1 LTGKIDFVSGVNRAR
16 RAGPLSRPKGAR
28 RTVGTRRRGQFGFA
42 EDGGAYL
49 YGGVTNRT
57 RGNSDAAL
65 VGLAALVG
73 ALPYQ
78 FKQGSG

>member
-1 LTGKIDFVSGVNRAR
+1 V
-16 RAGPLSRPKGAR
+16 
-28 RTVGTRRRGQFGFA
+28 
-42 EDGGAYL
+42 YL
-49 YGGVTNRT
+49 YGGATNRT
-57 RGNSDAAL
+57 RDNSDAAL